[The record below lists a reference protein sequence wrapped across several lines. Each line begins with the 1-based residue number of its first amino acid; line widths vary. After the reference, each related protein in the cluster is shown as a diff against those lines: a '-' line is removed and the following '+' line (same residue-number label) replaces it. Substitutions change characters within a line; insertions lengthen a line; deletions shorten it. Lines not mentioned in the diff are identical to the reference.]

1 MYPIEVKIA
10 AKSGWQY
17 PAEAK
22 AYYGRYDR
30 NGFTVHWWD
39 APNKV
44 KDSDHDTIVNYI
56 LGKATAGTGSV
67 NYVLSNSKISMLV
80 EPENVAW
87 ASQSGNPTTVSC
99 EFSPHLN
106 DEGYKKAGWLI
117 WQLEKRF
124 NRRLALYKHSDWF
137 QTQCLPIDTT
147 ELLTKNGWVKLSD
160 ISVGDEVASAHID
173 DRNITFEKV
182 LDIVEP
188 YKADTWYSRYLE
200 ATDDHRMMY
209 SVQSR
214 KKRGQNDVADWGD
227 VLEKATKQ
235 TVYIPTSGSYKGSG
249 LPLTNDQIRLLLAIQ
264 ADGHYMYENRKVING
279 ERVRTDDKHY
289 YGIEFHLKK
298 DRKINAIN
306 EILDNLDIEFNVN
319 KKSDGSVS
327 IRIYN
332 KYVLAFANDWLDN
345 KKLTYRWLE
354 LSDEQFEVFYDS
366 LLDWDGCRA
375 GDDFSSYEKHN
386 IDVVTAIMS
395 LHNRGVA
402 TNTDTRIKFTGEH
415 RSISPASEPK
425 KRMHSKLV
433 GCVTVNTGF
442 ILIRQNGRTS
452 IVGNCPGTLDLN
464 RMRAEANK
472 WAAGGYNPA
481 PPVKPPAQAR
491 LNWEKFLNPVAY
503 KTNKPP
509 TNLWDFNN
517 TTWNMTAVKQFNK
530 GEEVTIY
537 GKCTNE
543 TLKAVYL
550 VTEYSFTRK
559 ITNGFNQADLDKVV
573 LVPPTPAP
581 EPPKPTEPPKPAP
594 IEPTVPKTDSD
605 FEKRLSTLEKLVQQI
620 MDFLSGIFNNFKKG

>member
-1 MYPIEVKIA
+1 MYPIEVKISS
-10 AKSGWQY
+10 KNGWFT

-30 NGFTVHWWD
+30 NGVTVHWWNSPD
-39 APNKV
+39 KI
-44 KDSDHDTIVNYI
+44 KDSDHDNIVNMK
-56 LGKATAGTGSV
+56 LRQSADGVGSV
-67 NYVLSNSKISMLV
+67 NYVLSNNKITLMV
-80 EPENVAW
+80 NPDDVAW
-87 ASQSGNPTTVSC
+87 CSQAGNPTTVSV

-137 QTQCLPIDTT
+137 QTQ
-147 ELLTKNGWVKLSD
+147 
-160 ISVGDEVASAHID
+160 
-173 DRNITFEKV
+173 
-182 LDIVEP
+182 
-188 YKADTWYSRYLE
+188 
-200 ATDDHRMMY
+200 
-209 SVQSR
+209 
-214 KKRGQNDVADWGD
+214 
-227 VLEKATKQ
+227 
-235 TVYIPTSGSYKGSG
+235 
-249 LPLTNDQIRLLLAIQ
+249 
-264 ADGHYMYENRKVING
+264 
-279 ERVRTDDKHY
+279 
-289 YGIEFHLKK
+289 
-298 DRKINAIN
+298 
-306 EILDNLDIEFNVN
+306 
-319 KKSDGSVS
+319 
-327 IRIYN
+327 
-332 KYVLAFANDWLDN
+332 
-345 KKLTYRWLE
+345 
-354 LSDEQFEVFYDS
+354 
-366 LLDWDGCRA
+366 
-375 GDDFSSYEKHN
+375 
-386 IDVVTAIMS
+386 
-395 LHNRGVA
+395 
-402 TNTDTRIKFTGEH
+402 
-415 RSISPASEPK
+415 
-425 KRMHSKLV
+425 
-433 GCVTVNTGF
+433 
-442 ILIRQNGRTS
+442 
-452 IVGNCPGTLDLN
+452 CPGTLDLN

-491 LNWEKFLNPVAY
+491 LNWEKFLNPVVY

-605 FEKRLSTLEKLVQQI
+605 FEKRLSALEKLVQTI
-620 MDFLSGIFNNFKKG
+620 VDFLSSVFNNFKKG